1 MLNYTKEEY
10 KKACTELLEI
20 LKHVPISS
28 LNKIP
33 KETIGMYNLN
43 KHQSYKYYYDE
54 ALELEEQKISH
65 LTQILIANL
74 YIEYW
79 ASEEERK
86 KIKEKDKQEI
96 EKIEKQKREL
106 YSPNEIFENKKRS
119 KNQETVELTV
129 TKKKNILEKLIEK
142 IRKFSLK

>member
-79 ASEEERK
+79 ASEEEKK

>member
-33 KETIGMYNLN
+33 KETIEMYKLN
-43 KHQSYKYYYDE
+43 RHQSYKYYYDE

>member
-129 TKKKNILEKLIEK
+129 TKNKNILEKLI
-142 IRKFSLK
+142 